1 MVNYRVGMVKELK
14 LNMVT
19 EIMFVLN
26 VANC

>member
-1 MVNYRVGMVKELK
+1 MVNYRVEMVKELK
-14 LNMVT
+14 LNVVT

>member
-1 MVNYRVGMVKELK
+1 MVNYRVEMVKELK